1 LDKAFGKGFDKQFQQ
16 ALDKDLAQASSKRL
30 DEELGKGLGE
40 SLGQGVDLDDPRR
53 LLCLSPDK
61 RHRLGDS
68 CVAGP
73 RAEPAD

>member
-1 LDKAFGKGFDKQFQQ
+1 
-16 ALDKDLAQASSKRL
+16 LDKDLGEDSNSGFGRGFPKDL
-30 DEELGKGLGE
+30 DEGLGKGLGE

-53 LLCLSPDK
+53 LLRLSPDK